1 MARSNFSIGQNKVF
15 NGITS
20 AKGDF
25 PAHGE
30 GVSTE
35 AIENRRAMIKEL
47 RKSHLPSG
55 DANMPQTTAQDHFK
69 TSNDPEQEAKA
80 VMERK

>member
-1 MARSNFSIGQNKVF
+1 
-15 NGITS
+15 
-20 AKGDF
+20 
-25 PAHGE
+25 
-30 GVSTE
+30 
-35 AIENRRAMIKEL
+35 MIKEL

-80 VMERK
+80 VRERK